1 MEKRELID
9 NWKYR
14 IIQMN
19 DFPLTMTIPRAVI
32 REAVTMPKGK
42 ELLSQAIRECCDMVR
57 DTNLLWEYLNG
68 LEKPE

>member
-14 IIQMN
+14 IINME
-19 DFPLTMTIPRAVI
+19 DFPLTMTIPKEVI

-42 ELLSQAIRECCDMVR
+42 ELLAQTIRECCDMVR

-68 LEKPE
+68 LDGK